1 MTFVTELIGSGDR
14 RGSSSHDYE
23 SEFRFYLLS
32 CPRTA
37 FTRFLC
43 GDNKFEGSLVN
54 PSKTLGPAK
63 ILVGQQRRQSFHEN
77 ARRLQIVSL
86 SWFAGSGGKIKT
98 CSADGWTV
106 ASVDLLILYCGG
118 SIRSCGLIRKSSL
131 SLFRVDNSA
140 ALHLGLDSN
149 EL

>member
-77 ARRLQIVSL
+77 ASSSNRQFVMVRWVRWENQ
-86 SWFAGSGGKIKT
+86 
-98 CSADGWTV
+98 
-106 ASVDLLILYCGG
+106 DLLSGWMDGGLGG
-118 SIRSCGLIRKSSL
+118 STHTLLRG
-131 SLFRVDNSA
+131 FN
-140 ALHLGLDSN
+140 
-149 EL
+149 